1 MVFSHWDCS
10 LTRNTGF
17 CLRTKDILCIT
28 LSGKRLNVVY
38 VVIDFISLQTRE
50 LWFARKNA
58 VSNQERRHFPEKSKR
73 ELPQGQVRLHQKK
86 EANKAI

>member
-58 VSNQERRHFPEKSKR
+58 VSNQERRHFPEGDYSIKKRAASRTSAPSSKK
-73 ELPQGQVRLHQKK
+73 GGK
-86 EANKAI
+86 